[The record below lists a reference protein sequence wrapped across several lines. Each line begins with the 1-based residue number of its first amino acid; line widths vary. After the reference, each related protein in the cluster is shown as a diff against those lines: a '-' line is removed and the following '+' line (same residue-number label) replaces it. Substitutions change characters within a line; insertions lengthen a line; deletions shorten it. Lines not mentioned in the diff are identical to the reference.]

1 MGPDKY
7 RYINNTSE
15 FKIMNITEQLE
26 ILTAV
31 KNNKK
36 IQYQKKTSAINEW
49 FDLYCL
55 QQREFNFELYN
66 YRIKPN
72 QPTIL
77 HQYIIK
83 EKNGNYKLSIYFY
96 KSLEEA
102 QENTKD
108 TVIKAAEW
116 TKIEIQE

>member
-1 MGPDKY
+1 
-7 RYINNTSE
+7 
-15 FKIMNITEQLE
+15 MNITEQLE
-26 ILTAV
+26 ILKEA
-31 KNNKK
+31 KK
-36 IQYQKKTSAINEW
+36 DKEIEYQQKTDKTNEW
-49 FDLYCL
+49 YTVIFPKRHLYN
-55 QQREFNFELYN
+55 FNLYN

-83 EKNGNYKLSIYFY
+83 ENNGDYKLSIYFY